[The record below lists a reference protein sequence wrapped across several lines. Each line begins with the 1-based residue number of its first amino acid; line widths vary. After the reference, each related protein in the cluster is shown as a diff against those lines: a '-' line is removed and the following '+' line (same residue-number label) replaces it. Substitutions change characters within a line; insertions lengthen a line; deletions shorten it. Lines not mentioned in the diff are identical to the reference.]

1 MKNPQGE
8 VLEVEYGLSKLYA
21 RQSIILFIS
30 KLPTEEGKAL
40 FKDPYSLLEI
50 LRLAA
55 CSNNWI
61 SARTDYRELMSP
73 VLTNFLKYTILQN
86 RYQHYQE

>member
-30 KLPTEEGKAL
+30 KLSIEEGASL
-40 FKDPYSLLEI
+40 FEDVYSLLEV

-55 CSNNWI
+55 CSSYWI
-61 SARTDYRELMSP
+61 SARTDYRPLMSP
-73 VLTNFLKYTILQN
+73 VLTKFLK
-86 RYQHYQE
+86 